1 VLDGTLIAVGR
12 VAEGQPSYSGKYK
25 KNGMSLQV
33 ISSPLGDILRVPGPL
48 PGSVHDLTAA
58 RIRGVIRQLA
68 ATGLIMLAG
77 KGYIGAGQHVLFRTR
92 GRGKLPSRKAASS
105 AHARLRAPAE
115 RASAQLKT
123 WQILCK
129 LAAAPGKPGRSPR
142 LCGRLA
148 NPGHWL
154 TTVPAPRL
162 LAEIARP
169 LAAAPLRSSVAG
181 APCGP
186 DRLALG

>member
-68 ATGLIMLAG
+68 ATGLITLAG

-115 RASAQLKT
+115 RASAR
-123 WQILCK
+123 
-129 LAAAPGKPGRSPR
+129 APSSRPGRSCASSLLPLESR
-142 LCGRLA
+142 ADRQGYA
-148 NPGHWL
+148 AGSL
-154 TTVPAPRL
+154 TQGT
-162 LAEIARP
+162 
-169 LAAAPLRSSVAG
+169 G
-181 APCGP
+181 
-186 DRLALG
+186 

>member
-68 ATGLIMLAG
+68 ATGLITLAG

-92 GRGKLPSRKAASS
+92 GRAQPTQTS
-105 AHARLRAPAE
+105 AGRPARRLSLAMPGTATFTLRQ
-115 RASAQLKT
+115 RR
-123 WQILCK
+123 
-129 LAAAPGKPGRSPR
+129 RS
-142 LCGRLA
+142 L
-148 NPGHWL
+148 
-154 TTVPAPRL
+154 V
-162 LAEIARP
+162 
-169 LAAAPLRSSVAG
+169 RSW
-181 APCGP
+181 GP
-186 DRLALG
+186 TSPTR